1 MKGTRSNQELAI
13 AGDATPATGLRVSG
27 SPDLD
32 ALLSEFRA
40 LLVKK
45 FGTKLERLLL
55 FGPHATGSVS
65 SNSDVDVAVILH
77 QVQSHLDRMLPM
89 DVAAD
94 LLEKYDLVLA
104 PVVLSTTELDFMRQ
118 HDDPLAQQLD
128 RDGLAF

>member
-1 MKGTRSNQELAI
+1 MAASSINPG
-13 AGDATPATGLRVSG
+13 GATAAAEARRSG
-27 SPDLD
+27 SPTLD
-32 ALLSEFRA
+32 ALLGEFRA
-40 LLVKK
+40 LLVNR
-45 FGTKLERLLL
+45 FGSKLERLLL
-55 FGPHATGSVS
+55 FGPHARGDVAA
-65 SNSDVDVAVILH
+65 NSDVDVAVILH

-118 HDDPLAQQLD
+118 HEDPLAQQLD

>member
-1 MKGTRSNQELAI
+1 MAGSSIDPEGVSLA
-13 AGDATPATGLRVSG
+13 AEARRSG
-27 SPDLD
+27 SPTLD
-32 ALLSEFRA
+32 ALLGEFRV
-40 LLVKK
+40 LLVKR
-45 FGTKLERLLL
+45 FGSKLERLLL
-55 FGPHATGSVS
+55 FGPHARGDVAS
-65 SNSDVDVAVILH
+65 SSDVDVAVILH

-118 HDDPLAQQLD
+118 HEDPLAQQLD